1 MKKYLLIGL
10 ALTALLSTS
19 CADDFANDS
28 IGTKV
33 APAIESVDTTMM
45 CLRNLYKETWDS
57 GCIEEGTPYIRI
69 EEPDIEDMIAFLT
82 WASDTYDWV
91 QDSCYFDEVAELL
104 GYTKVWHEEGYW
116 EIYKN
121 N

>member
-19 CADDFANDS
+19 CADDFAEDS
-28 IGTKV
+28 IGTKAASV
-33 APAIESVDTTMM
+33 VESVDTVRMY
-45 CLRNLYKETWDS
+45 LRNLYKETWDS
-57 GCIEEGTPYIRI
+57 GCIEDAPYTYI
-69 EEPDIEDMIAFLT
+69 EEPDVEDMIEFLT

-91 QDSCYFDEVAELL
+91 QDSGYFDVVAELL
-104 GYTKVWHEEGYW
+104 GFTKVWHEEGYW

-121 N
+121 

>member
-19 CADDFANDS
+19 CADDFAEDT
-28 IGTKV
+28 IGTKA
-33 APAIESVDTTMM
+33 APAVESVDTTMY
-45 CLRNLYKETWDS
+45 LRNLYKETWDS
-57 GCIEEGTPYIRI
+57 GCIENSPYARI
-69 EEPDIEDMIAFLT
+69 EKPNVEDMIAFLT

-91 QDSCYFDEVAELL
+91 QDSGYFDVVAELL
-104 GYTKVWHEEGYW
+104 GFTKVWHEEGYW

-121 N
+121 